1 MGTKAKDLLTRLQ
14 TEERSPSGNKR
25 SINQPRQT
33 EDDSSSSAAPEQ
45 GHTDGVR
52 NEQQAEPSGKDALS
66 GLGEEERDTS
76 SNREDS
82 KGMERVVKNPF
93 SDYKDSLAY
102 AEPEGVNRR
111 IVDERERPTPHQ
123 VLANQ
128 TDDGEDETRA
138 IGWKERSYPD
148 PNILDPYGAKQH
160 DPGAKND
167 KGKADLSLLVLF
179 GKALSEVGAVGTMG
193 AEKYTRGGWQ
203 FVPDGFERY
212 TAAMLRH
219 VFEENYSPMDDES
232 GLLHAAH
239 AAWNA
244 LARLELLLREQANGK

>member
-76 SNREDS
+76 SNREDP
-82 KGMERVVKNPF
+82 KRVERVV
-93 SDYKDSLAY
+93 
-102 AEPEGVNRR
+102 RR

-128 TDDGEDETRA
+128 EDPFGT
-138 IGWKERSYPD
+138 G
-148 PNILDPYGAKQH
+148 QH

>member
-76 SNREDS
+76 SNREDP
-82 KGMERVVKNPF
+82 KGMERVV
-93 SDYKDSLAY
+93 
-102 AEPEGVNRR
+102 RR

-138 IGWKERSYPD
+138 IGWKERSYPA
-148 PNILDPYGAKQH
+148 PNILDPYGTKQH
-160 DPGAKND
+160 ELGAKND